1 MPEVPAIA
9 CPWCGVMQDFVTP
22 LSGEE
27 GPRPGSVTICL
38 SCTGANLF
46 TEGLGLRRLEPA
58 DLADWPEAE
67 LARLRQLK
75 QWVLVRAVARN

>member
-1 MPEVPAIA
+1 
-9 CPWCGVMQDFVTP
+9 
-22 LSGEE
+22 
-27 GPRPGSVTICL
+27 VTICL